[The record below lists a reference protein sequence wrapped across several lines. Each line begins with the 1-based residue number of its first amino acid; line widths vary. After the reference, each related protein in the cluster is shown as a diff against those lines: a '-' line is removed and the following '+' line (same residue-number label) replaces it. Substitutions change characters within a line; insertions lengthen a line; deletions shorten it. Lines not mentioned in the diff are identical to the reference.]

1 MHIVLQG
8 FAGQALSSAKD
19 AYFPFPLCF
28 TFFGLG
34 QGCPVLL
41 DAKIANETLE
51 CLEEE
56 RRMPTWWIR
65 IADHHSVVL

>member
-1 MHIVLQG
+1 MMRLDAHCSAR
-8 FAGQALSSAKD
+8 FRRPLSTAKD

-56 RRMPTWWIR
+56 RRMPTW
-65 IADHHSVVL
+65 